1 MKRLIFIVLLIG
13 IGSYITVQYLKDRRF
28 NPPSA
33 YDYPISSE
41 IDKDFYDPTVV
52 QQYYKLA
59 YDVGS
64 YARSLWFNDG
74 IDVRMMDR
82 ENYEATQ
89 AIDYWNT
96 LKSTVDQLQD
106 KLEYSKSLRNQ
117 GYSKEQVRLMMEMN
131 LTPEDIKFENHRS
144 LIGLSVGQSGSKVWD
159 LQKMLNTKGDSIP
172 VDGIFNVVTRQR
184 LVEFQKQNNLYPSG
198 AVDEKTLKALLK

>member
-1 MKRLIFIVLLIG
+1 MKRLIFIVLIIG
-13 IGSYITVQYLKDRRF
+13 VGSYIAVQYLKDRRF

-96 LKSTVDQLQD
+96 LKSTVDQLGAQ
-106 KLEYSKSLRNQ
+106 LEYSKSLRDQ
-117 GYSKEQVRLMMEMN
+117 GYTKAEVKAMMELN
-131 LTPEDIKFENHRS
+131 LSPEDIELEKHS
-144 LIGLSVGQSGSKVWD
+144 YLVGLSVGQSGARVWE
-159 LQKMLNTKGDSIP
+159 LQKMLNAQGDSIP

-184 LVEFQKQNNLYPSG
+184 LLEFQRQHELYPSG
-198 AVDEKTLKALLK
+198 VVDEKTLKALLK